1 MSRQPELPP
10 RRPGD
15 RRPDKRL
22 SVTQEPSSRQITVEV
37 VVFALLCLL
46 VGAAIVA
53 VQVSRK
59 GDQLLDFD
67 PHGRAKRL
75 SEGR

>member
-1 MSRQPELPP
+1 M
-10 RRPGD
+10 
-15 RRPDKRL
+15 
-22 SVTQEPSSRQITVEV
+22 
-37 VVFALLCLL
+37 FALLCLL

-59 GDQLLDFD
+59 GDQLLHFD
-67 PHGRAKRL
+67 PHGHSDRL